1 MAPGLMQPRPGLVEK
16 VEDDA
21 KASIGCN
28 LPRHA
33 LRFPQACWR
42 QRSQISLIQM
52 RLLDR
57 YLLRELLAPFAYCL
71 GGFLMFWIS
80 SDLFKEMGDFQ
91 KAEMN
96 IADIAEYY
104 FVTSPELISIVLPV
118 ALLLALLYALTQH
131 ARHNEITAMRAAGI
145 SLWRLALPYLAVG
158 FFSSVALFVIN
169 EVWAPDADVRGQF
182 IKARHSQ
189 KSGGKA
195 DPRIVRNFGF
205 VNERDGRN
213 WQAAVLNVE
222 TMEMTLPIVIST
234 EKEGSRMELRAS
246 RASRSNGVWTFFHVR
261 EFRGDS
267 GSKSA
272 FVPTIQ
278 TEVMPRPDFNESP
291 DEIRS
296 EVRIKARMDA
306 KNRHSKKDIPLAEI
320 QDYLA
325 IHPNISAKEKVWLDT
340 MMHSRI
346 AGPWKCLVVVL
357 IALPFGAAAS
367 GRRNVF
373 AGVAGS
379 IVICFAYFVL
389 LEISLATG
397 VAGTIPPWLAGWL
410 PNIAFTIIA
419 FWLTR
424 RVR

>member
-1 MAPGLMQPRPGLVEK
+1 
-16 VEDDA
+16 
-21 KASIGCN
+21 
-28 LPRHA
+28 
-33 LRFPQACWR
+33 
-42 QRSQISLIQM
+42 M

-80 SDLFKEMGDFQ
+80 SDMFKEMGEFQ
-91 KAEMN
+91 KARMN
-96 IADIAEYY
+96 LADIAEYY
-104 FVTSPELISIVLPV
+104 FVVSPEFISIVLPV

-131 ARHNEITAMRAAGI
+131 ARHHEITAMRAAGI
-145 SLWRLALPYLAVG
+145 GLWRLALPYLVVG

-169 EVWAPDADVRGQF
+169 EAWAPDAEVRGEF
-182 IKARHSQ
+182 IKARHVQ
-189 KSGGKA
+189 KDGVKT
-195 DPRIVRNFGF
+195 DPRLVQGFGF
-205 VNERDGRN
+205 VNARDGRIWEMN
-213 WQAAVLNVE
+213 VLNVE
-222 TMEMTLPIVIST
+222 TMEMTLPIVISK
-234 EKEGSRMELRAS
+234 EKDGTTLELRAT
-246 RASRSNGVWTFFHVR
+246 RAVRNNGVWTFHQVR
-261 EFRGDS
+261 EFRGDP
-267 GSKSA
+267 GSKTA
-272 FVPTIQ
+272 PVPTIQ
-278 TEVMPRPDFNESP
+278 ADVMPRPDFNETP

-306 KNRHSKKDIPLAEI
+306 KNRHSKKDLPLSEI

-325 IHPNISAKEKVWLDT
+325 IHPNISAKDEMWLDT

-357 IALPFGAAAS
+357 IALPFGAAS

-389 LEISLATG
+389 AEISLAGGT
-397 VAGTIPPWLAGWL
+397 AGTIPPWIAGWL
-410 PNIAFTIIA
+410 PNIAFTLLA
-419 FWLTR
+419 VWLTR

>member
-1 MAPGLMQPRPGLVEK
+1 
-16 VEDDA
+16 
-21 KASIGCN
+21 
-28 LPRHA
+28 
-33 LRFPQACWR
+33 
-42 QRSQISLIQM
+42 M

-57 YLLRELLAPFAYCL
+57 YLLRELLAPFAFCL
-71 GGFLMFWIS
+71 GGFLLAWIS
-80 SDLFKEMGDFQ
+80 SDIFTHMGEYE
-91 KAEMN
+91 KAQMN
-96 IADIAEYY
+96 LGDIAEYY
-104 FVTSPELISIVLPV
+104 FVTSPELLSIVLPV

-131 ARHNEITAMRAAGI
+131 ARNNEITAMRAAGI

-169 EVWAPDADVRGQF
+169 EVWAPDADVRGEF

-189 KSGGKA
+189 KGGVQA
-195 DPRIVRNFGF
+195 DPRLVQNLGF
-205 VNERDGRN
+205 VNARDGRN
-213 WQAAVLNVE
+213 WTIKIFNTE
-222 TMEMTLPIVIST
+222 TMEMTQPLVIST
-234 EKEGSRMELRAS
+234 EKDGSQLWLYAS
-246 RASRSNGVWTFFHVR
+246 AAVRSNGVWTFFHVR
-261 EFRGDS
+261 EFRGDP
-267 GSKSA
+267 GSKSSP
-272 FVPTIQ
+272 VPTIQ
-278 TEVMPRPDFNESP
+278 AEVMPRPDFNETP

-325 IHPNISAKEKVWLDT
+325 IHPNISAKEKTWLDT

-357 IALPFGAAAS
+357 IALPFGAMAG

-373 AGVAGS
+373 GGVAGS

-389 LEISLATG
+389 ADVSLAVG
-397 VAGTIPPWLAGWL
+397 AEGTIPPWLAGWL
-410 PNIAFTIIA
+410 PNIAFTMMA
-419 FWLTR
+419 VWLTR

>member
-1 MAPGLMQPRPGLVEK
+1 
-16 VEDDA
+16 
-21 KASIGCN
+21 
-28 LPRHA
+28 
-33 LRFPQACWR
+33 
-42 QRSQISLIQM
+42 M

-80 SDLFKEMGDFQ
+80 SDLFSKMGDFQ
-91 KAEMN
+91 KAQMN
-96 IADIAEYY
+96 LADIAEYY

-158 FFSSVALFVIN
+158 FFSSGALFVIN
-169 EVWAPDADVRGQF
+169 EVWAPDADVRGEF
-182 IKARHSQ
+182 IKARHAQ
-189 KSGGKA
+189 KGGGQT
-195 DPRIVRNFGF
+195 DPRLVQNLGF
-205 VNERDGRN
+205 VNARDGRN
-213 WQAAVLNVE
+213 WTIKVVNTE
-222 TMEMTLPIVIST
+222 TMEMTQPLVIST
-234 EKEGSRMELRAS
+234 EKDGSQLWLYAS
-246 RASRSNGVWTFFHVR
+246 AAVHSNGVWTFFHVR
-261 EFRGDS
+261 EFRGDP
-267 GSKSA
+267 GSKSSP
-272 FVPTIQ
+272 VPTIQ
-278 TEVMPRPDFNESP
+278 AEVMPRPDFNETP

-306 KNRHSKKDIPLAEI
+306 KNRHSKKDIPLSEI

-325 IHPNISAKEKVWLDT
+325 IHPNISAKEKTWLDT

-389 LEISLATG
+389 AEVSLAG
-397 VAGTIPPWLAGWL
+397 GAAGTIPPWLAGWL
-410 PNIAFTIIA
+410 PNIAFTLIA
-419 FWLTR
+419 VWLTR